1 MSRRCRRVYA
11 LEDTTEDKVDGV
23 FGFRTQA
30 SIRAYQKAQNL
41 PITGQVDTRTADGLR
56 VRPESNWGDSKNA
69 GHELGP
75 VRDEN
80 AGTMN
85 RDKPSACIRKA
96 ARKANK
102 VWRKEVSKA
111 TAPEDK
117 RGLGADK
124 QQAENENHDQ

>member
-1 MSRRCRRVYA
+1 
-11 LEDTTEDKVDGV
+11 L
-23 FGFRTQA
+23 
-30 SIRAYQKAQNL
+30 
-41 PITGQVDTRTADGLR
+41 
-56 VRPESNWGDSKNA
+56 GDSKNA

-85 RDKPSACIRKA
+85 RGKPSACIRKA